1 MPFRSPVTIS
11 WPGSTSFHV
20 VSNVDDA
27 DRFLFENWASYDS
40 VHWLAAMDQCADATT
55 GTATAEDVRV
65 AFIRATSYAGMQI
78 NSEIA
83 LS

>member
-11 WPGSTSFHV
+11 WAGSTSFHV
-20 VSNVDDA
+20 VSDVDAA

-40 VHWLAAMDQCADATT
+40 AHWLAAMDQCANVTT
-55 GTATAEDVRV
+55 GSATAEDVRV
-65 AFIRATSYAGMQI
+65 AFIRAASHAGMQI